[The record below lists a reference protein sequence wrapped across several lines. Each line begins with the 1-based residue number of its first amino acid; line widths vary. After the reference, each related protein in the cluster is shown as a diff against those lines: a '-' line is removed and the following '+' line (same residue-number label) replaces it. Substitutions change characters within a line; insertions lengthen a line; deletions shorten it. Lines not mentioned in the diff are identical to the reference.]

1 VEGRP
6 PQLSLHPTVPD
17 GAYPCPMAR
26 RTKIVATI
34 GPASESAPV
43 LRKMIEAGMD
53 VARLGLAHGSVDE
66 ALGRYHAIRTIA
78 AEVGREVGIMV
89 DLPGPKVRLAS
100 FGDRPVELSA
110 GHTVSLVPG
119 RSSSDGDVLGVD
131 YEHLLSDLHTG
142 DRLAVGDGSVMLQV
156 ESIEGDCARALVA
169 HGGPVQGRPG
179 LHIPSD
185 RLGMTSPT
193 RDDLLKVDAFVEA
206 GVDMIALSFVRSG
219 HDVRKVGTEPYPRG
233 PLIVAKIETRSA
245 VENLTGIIE
254 EAGAIM
260 VARGD
265 LGTELGI
272 EELPHVQKRIIR
284 DCIALG
290 KPVITATQMFESMLT
305 APAPT
310 RAEVSDV
317 ANAVFDG
324 SSAVMLS
331 AETAVG
337 HDPVNT
343 VATMAR
349 VADRA
354 DQEFDYDAWARRIRL
369 MRREALG
376 AGDAR
381 ITDAMTGATWRA
393 ATEMGVAAI
402 ICISETG
409 FTVRSIA
416 RFRPRM
422 PLIAFSPQERTVR
435 QLSISWGATPLLSPH
450 RVEDVQ
456 AMEELV
462 CLARDRGHVRS
473 GDLVAVLAGAGGKGV
488 HATDV
493 LRLMNVP

>member
-1 VEGRP
+1 M
-6 PQLSLHPTVPD
+6 S
-17 GAYPCPMAR
+17 R

-34 GPASESAPV
+34 GPASDSAPV
-43 LRKMIEAGMD
+43 LRKMVEAGMD
-53 VARLGLAHGSVDE
+53 VARLGLAHGSIDE

-78 AEVGREVGIMV
+78 AEAGREVGIMI

-100 FGDRPVELSA
+100 FGEHAVDLVA
-110 GHTVSLVPG
+110 GRRVTLVPG
-119 RSSSDGDVLGVD
+119 RDHSDDQVLGVD
-131 YEHLLSDLHTG
+131 YEDLLGDLHAG
-142 DRLAVGDGSVMLQV
+142 DQLAVGDGSVTLLV
-156 ESIEGDCARALVA
+156 ESVSGDAA
-169 HGGPVQGRPG
+169 HAIVSAAGTVQGRPG
-179 LHIPSD
+179 LHVPSD
-185 RLGMTSPT
+185 RLGITSPT
-193 RDDLLKVDAFVEA
+193 PEDLVKLDAFVEA
-206 GVDMIALSFVRSG
+206 GVDMVALSFVRSG
-219 HDVRKVGTEPYPRG
+219 HDIRKVGTEPYPRG
-233 PLIVAKIETRSA
+233 PLIIAKIETRAA

-272 EELPHVQKRIIR
+272 EELPHIQKRIIR

-324 SSAVMLS
+324 TSAIMLS

-337 HDPVNT
+337 HDPVNA

-349 VADRA
+349 VAARA
-354 DQEFDYDAWARRIRL
+354 DQEFDYEGWARRIRL
-369 MRREALG
+369 LRRG
-376 AGDAR
+376 AVGTGEAR

-393 ATEMGVAAI
+393 ATEMGVSAI
-402 ICISETG
+402 ICISESG

-416 RFRPRM
+416 RFRPQM
-422 PLIAFSPQERTVR
+422 PIIAFSPRDRTVR
-435 QLSISWGATPLLSPH
+435 QLTISWGATPLLAPG

-456 AMEELV
+456 AMDELV
-462 CLARDRGHVRS
+462 CIARNRGHVRT
-473 GDLVAVLAGAGGKGV
+473 GEVVAVLAGAGGAGV

-493 LRLMNVP
+493 LRLMRVP

>member
-1 VEGRP
+1 MP
-6 PQLSLHPTVPD
+6 
-17 GAYPCPMAR
+17 R

-34 GPASESAPV
+34 GPASDSAPV

-53 VARLGLAHGSVDE
+53 VARLGLAHGSLDE
-66 ALGRYHAIRTIA
+66 ALGRYHAIRAIA
-78 AEVGREVGIMV
+78 AEAGREVGIMI

-100 FGDRPVELSA
+100 FGDTGVDLVPGNPV
-110 GHTVSLVPG
+110 TLVPG
-119 RSSSDGDVLGVD
+119 RERSDVDCLGVD
-131 YEHLLSDLHTG
+131 YEDLLVDVHPG
-142 DRLAVGDGSVMLQV
+142 DQLAIGDGSVMLQI
-156 ESIEGDCARALVA
+156 ESVDRDHATAVVIA
-169 HGGPVQGRPG
+169 GGHIVGRPG
-179 LHIPSD
+179 LHVPSD
-185 RLGMTSPT
+185 RLRLTSPT
-193 RDDLLKVDAFVEA
+193 PEDLKKLDAFVEA
-206 GVDMIALSFVRSG
+206 GVDMVALSFVRSG

-233 PLIVAKIETRSA
+233 PLLVAKIETRAA

-290 KPVITATQMFESMLT
+290 KPVITATQMFESMVT

-324 SSAVMLS
+324 TSAVMLS
-331 AETAVG
+331 GETAVG
-337 HDPVNT
+337 HDPVTT

-349 VADRA
+349 VARRA
-354 DQEFDYDAWARRIRL
+354 DQEFDYEGWARRIRL
-369 MRREALG
+369 LRRG
-376 AGDAR
+376 AVGTGEAR

-393 ATEMGVAAI
+393 ATEMGVSAI
-402 ICISETG
+402 VCISESG

-416 RFRPRM
+416 RFRPQM
-422 PLIAFSPQERTVR
+422 PIIAFSPRDRTVR
-435 QLSISWGATPLLSPH
+435 QLTISWGATPLLAPG

-462 CLARDRGHVRS
+462 CIARDRGFVRT
-473 GDLVAVLAGAGGKGV
+473 GEVVAVLAGAGGAGV

-493 LRLMNVP
+493 LRLMRVP